1 MHFISLWFISGGC
14 ELCAARSRKKN
25 NNNKKKR
32 VLNHSLI
39 KSVIYAFHSG
49 CIPITVGVS
58 WCSWMDVF
66 SVFCCIFLREF
77 LLDLMLK
84 GSTGHTGGSHEF
96 LSRKT
101 RLKVK
106 IYIEFWVMLR
116 TLKLFWDQFLNYVS
130 YSYSFKKI
138 YFDYQLV

>member
-1 MHFISLWFISGGC
+1 MDQSFSFWCILYRCGSYRVDVSCVQHVQG
-14 ELCAARSRKKN
+14 RRTTTTTT
-25 NNNKKKR
+25 KR

-66 SVFCCIFLREF
+66 SVFLLVFLREF

-96 LSRKT
+96 SIFLD
-101 RLKVK
+101 VK
-106 IYIEFWVMLR
+106 KRWKANILVEFWIIMR
-116 TLKLFWDQFLNYVS
+116 TLKLF
-130 YSYSFKKI
+130 
-138 YFDYQLV
+138 